1 MKANLHVHTNHSDGT
16 KTVSE
21 INELALKNNIDVI
34 GITDHDTLNAV
45 YDIVKLDTT
54 VKFILGVEVSCKY
67 KG

>member
-34 GITDHDTLNAV
+34 GITDHDTLNAA
-45 YDIVKLDTT
+45 YWIYVKFLDTFFRT
-54 VKFILGVEVSCKY
+54 T
-67 KG
+67 